1 MSERHAVI
9 RADASVA
16 IGTGHVIR
24 SRTLAEGLTARGWR
38 TTIVTRDLVDGLAAG
53 LDAAGIEIV
62 RLPSGSSIESEPEA
76 IVARVGP
83 DATLVVSD
91 HYGLGEAWFRAMRG
105 RIPGAVFMA
114 VDDLADRPLP
124 VDLVLNQNLGASA
137 GAYATLTS
145 GSTRILAGAVYALV
159 RREFGELRARG
170 RLRDGRVDR
179 ILVFFSGSDG
189 PDVTGRAVDGL
200 VGLGLQIDVVVGAT
214 YPHLARLQAAGA
226 RDPAVTIFVNTDQMA
241 ILMDRADLALGAA
254 SSASWERCSL
264 GLPALLVT
272 MADNQVDAERQ
283 LVEAGAALAIGWH
296 TSVAAGDIERAVR
309 AVCADPE
316 RVKAM
321 SAAATRV
328 TDGRGT
334 ERVVAEIEAIVVAR
348 AEAG

>member
-1 MSERHAVI
+1 VSQRHAVI

-16 IGTGHVIR
+16 LGMGHLVR
-24 SRTLAEGLTARGWR
+24 SRTLAEGLMGRGWR
-38 TTIVTRDLVDGLAAG
+38 TTIVTRDLVDDLAAG
-53 LDAAGIEIV
+53 LDAAGIDIV

-76 IVARVGP
+76 IAGRVGP
-83 DATLVVSD
+83 DVALVVSD
-91 HYGLGEAWFRAMRG
+91 HYGLGGAWHRAMRR
-105 RIPGAVFMA
+105 RIPGAAFMA
-114 VDDLADRPLP
+114 IDDLADRWLP
-124 VDLVLNQNLGASA
+124 VDLVLNQNLGATA
-137 GAYATLTS
+137 GAYATLTPA
-145 GSTRILAGAVYALV
+145 STRILAGAAFALL
-159 RREFGELRARG
+159 RPEFGELRARG

-179 ILVFFSGSDG
+179 IIVFFSGSDG

-200 VGLGLQIDVVVGAT
+200 AGLGLPIDVVVGAT
-214 YPHLARLQAAGA
+214 YPHLATLQAAVA
-226 RDPAVTIFVNTDQMA
+226 RELAVTIFVNTDDMA
-241 ILMDRADLALGAA
+241 SLMARADLALGAA

-272 MADNQVDAERQ
+272 MADNQVDAERR

-296 TSVAAGDIERAVR
+296 TSVTATDIERAVR

-321 SAAATRV
+321 SAAAARI

-334 ERVVAEIEAIVVAR
+334 ERIIAEIEAIVGTH